1 MHRNRLALGIALC
14 LVAAGCSTTQTPHS
28 SQAVDKDAAASTQNA
43 VAATDQRQNHGNA
56 EIDIAQTAASTRA
69 QAAEPGRRDEVAKDA
84 HKTELKSAGVV
95 AGNAAAAQPMREMTM
110 SVDAPAETPAPV
122 VAEEY
127 APAASPAPPPPM
139 MKQAIGGSGV
149 VLDSVTVTG
158 SRVRATMAAPAW
170 NPAQA
175 VSAGEKYAAHD
186 DNPVQRTAENPVSTF
201 SIDVD
206 TGSYS
211 NVRRMLAAGQ
221 RPPADAVRAEE
232 MINYFDYA
240 YPAPTSRAVPFRVT
254 TEMAPAPWNTKHTLL
269 QIGIKGYEVARTDIP
284 PANLVFLIDTSG
296 SMDEPNKL
304 PLLKQAFAQLVP
316 QLRAQDRVSIVVYA
330 GSAGLV
336 LAPTPGNHHAEILAS
351 LNQLAAGGS
360 TNGGAGIGL
369 AYATARSS
377 FIKGGANRIVLA
389 TDGDFNVGVSDT
401 GSLKEMVSKQRDSG
415 IALTTLGFGVD
426 NYNDTMAEQ
435 LADIGDGNHAYID
448 SLNEAKKV
456 FVEEMGA
463 TLLTIAKDVKI
474 QMEFN
479 PAVVSEYRLIGYE
492 DRALRRE
499 DFNNDKIDAG
509 EIGAGHNVTALYE
522 LTLAGSG
529 GEANDPLRYGKPGL
543 RSGSMV
549 SGSKGEVGLLR
560 LRYKQPD
567 AKTSKLIETPLQLGQ
582 VSANASPRLRFA
594 ASVAA
599 FADALRGGKHLNGYG
614 WEAIGKLARGTG
626 GVDRWGYRAE
636 FEQLVERASAMD
648 RGTTPVATAR

>member
-1 MHRNRLALGIALC
+1 MQRTRLALSIALC
-14 LVAAGCSTTQTPHS
+14 LVAAGCSTTQPP
-28 SQAVDKDAAASTQNA
+28 QAVDMPTEQGSSTTAQLENPDSNTIATTAPRRQESNETRRDDEASDVKKEEDKQNSTKDIDAIVDGPAPMSVPPPPVVVAEPMLMKSQTAMAAS
-43 VAATDQRQNHGNA
+43 GG
-56 EIDIAQTAASTRA
+56 IASGLDRVSVTGARLKSVMQTAA
-69 QAAEPGRRDEVAKDA
+69 
-84 HKTELKSAGVV
+84 
-95 AGNAAAAQPMREMTM
+95 
-110 SVDAPAETPAPV
+110 
-122 VAEEY
+122 
-127 APAASPAPPPPM
+127 PP
-139 MKQAIGGSGV
+139 
-149 VLDSVTVTG
+149 T
-158 SRVRATMAAPAW
+158 PAW

-175 VSAGEKYAAHD
+175 VSNGERYAAHD

-211 NVRRMLAAGQ
+211 NVRRMLVAGQ

-240 YPAPTSRAVPFRVT
+240 YPAPTSRTAPFRVT
-254 TEMAPAPWNTKHTLL
+254 TEMAPAPWNPKHTLL
-269 QIGIKGYEVARTDIP
+269 QIGIKGYEVPHAEMP

-316 QLRAQDRVSIVVYA
+316 RLRAQDRVSIVVYA

-336 LAPTPGNHHAEILAS
+336 LSPTAGDRHDQILAA
-351 LNQLAAGGS
+351 LGHLQAGGS

-369 AYATARSS
+369 AYATARSA
-377 FIKGGANRIVLA
+377 FIKGGANRIILA
-389 TDGDFNVGVSDT
+389 TDGDFNVGVDDV
-401 GSLKEMVSKQRDSG
+401 GSLKAMVAKQRESG
-415 IALTTLGFGVD
+415 IALTTLGFGEG

-448 SLNEAKKV
+448 TLNEAKKV

-463 TLLTIAKDVKI
+463 TLLTIANDVKI

-479 PAVVSEYRLIGYE
+479 PGAVTEYRLIGYE

-522 LTLAGSG
+522 LTLAGSH
-529 GEANDPLRYGKPGL
+529 GEANDPLRYGKPTI
-543 RSGSMV
+543 RSHIDS
-549 SGSKGEVGLLR
+549 EVGLLR
-560 LRYKQPD
+560 LRYKQPG
-567 AKTSKLIETPLQLGQ
+567 AQRSQLIEAPLQFSQ
-582 VSANASPRLRFA
+582 ISASASPRLRFA
-594 ASVAA
+594 AAVAA
-599 FADALRGGKHLNGYG
+599 FADNLRGGQHLNGYG
-614 WEAIGKLARGTG
+614 WNAIGQLARGTG

-636 FEQLVERASAMD
+636 FAMLVERARALDSGSA
-648 RGTTPVATAR
+648 PVAVAQ